1 VNGLLAL
8 LGALAVAVVL
18 GLLLRARE
26 GRVRLS
32 RRRPASAGA
41 TAGGG
46 SARPADELPPAVRKL
61 VVDPPE
67 QESVTLL
74 QLSTTFCA
82 PCRQASAAL
91 ASLAEATPGLRHV
104 ELDVTNTPE
113 IATRL
118 GVLRTPTMIAFD
130 AEGTELLRVGGV
142 PRRDALLDTLRPHL
156 R

>member
-1 VNGLLAL
+1 VTGLLAL
-8 LGALAVAVVL
+8 LGALAVAVTL
-18 GLLLRARE
+18 GLVLRARE

-32 RRRPASAGA
+32 GHQPVLAGV
-41 TAGGG
+41 TAGGQSG
-46 SARPADELPPAVRKL
+46 RPAVELPPAVREL

-113 IATRL
+113 IAIGL
-118 GVLRTPTMIAFD
+118 GVLRTPTTIAFD
-130 AEGTELLRVGGV
+130 AEGTELLRIRGV